1 MAQLG
6 LQRFSQKVP
15 RPVALEAVQLL
26 QIILS
31 TPMPPSAQAWTMEA
45 GRRLSLVGDVVQSAT
60 TPGSEEAGGTAD
72 GLLATGA
79 GSEVAGAEVAGAEVA
94 GAGVADEAG
103 PGEADATALP
113 EARAGA
119 LPAAELAG
127 LPPHAV
133 RARVSPTGTHA
144 ASVNREIRFMIPKT
158 PGNGHRLGVMSI
170 ISHNSVAVLA
180 DPGQVP
186 DPDRRCRGLA
196 ARAVQR
202 RVECARM

>member
-1 MAQLG
+1 MPVAQLG
-6 LQRFSQKVP
+6 LQRFSQRVP

-79 GSEVAGAEVAGAEVA
+79 GPEVAGAEVA
-94 GAGVADEAG
+94 GAGVADETG